1 MLICFDSLNY
11 INVTLQAPRIGD
23 LRMAINSQEK
33 MHGAAILRLIEALS
47 KELPSANFSLK
58 TGISQSAYSIEGIV
72 PQTFG
77 KGRRAG
83 AGLFI
88 KVSNRRLSPWR
99 YSFHCDHQD
108 EISKLKSTHGETFIA
123 LIAGDDGI
131 AGFDFNLLKEVL
143 DEHYE
148 EQEWVSVTRKPREN
162 YRIKGNDGTL
172 NKTLPGNSYPSI
184 LVDYFK
190 RELGL

>member
-1 MLICFDSLNY
+1 MT
-11 INVTLQAPRIGD
+11 INT
-23 LRMAINSQEK
+23 QEK
-33 MHGAAILRLIEALS
+33 MHGAAILRLIGALS

-58 TGISQSAYSIEGIV
+58 TGASQSAYIIEGIV
-72 PQTFG
+72 PKTLG

-88 KVSNRRLSPWR
+88 KVSNKRLSPWR
-99 YSFHCDHQD
+99 YSFHRDHQD
-108 EISKLKSTHGETFIA
+108 EILQMKSTRGEAFIA

-131 AGFDFNLLKEVL
+131 AAFDFGILKQVL
-143 DEHYE
+143 DEHHE

-162 YRIKGNDGTL
+162 YRVKGNDGALT
-172 NKTLPGNSYPSI
+172 KSLPGNSFPGI
-184 LVDYFK
+184 IVDHFK

>member
-1 MLICFDSLNY
+1 MT
-11 INVTLQAPRIGD
+11 INT
-23 LRMAINSQEK
+23 QEK

-47 KELPSANFSLK
+47 KELPNANFALK
-58 TGISQSAYSIEGIV
+58 TGVSQSAYYIEGIV
-72 PQTFG
+72 PKTLG

-88 KVSNRRLSPWR
+88 KVSNKRLSPWR
-99 YSFHCDHQD
+99 YSFHQDHQD
-108 EISKLKSTHGETFIA
+108 EILKLKSTHGETFIA

-131 AGFDFNLLKEVL
+131 AGFDFNLFKEVL
-143 DEHYE
+143 DDLHE

-162 YRIKGNDGTL
+162 YRIKGNNGTL
-172 NKTLPGNSYPSI
+172 KKPLPRNSFPSI